1 MVGYFKLTL
10 VVLTLSAAITESNKA
25 KDKKPTKAKASKSQ
39 SEYT

>member
-10 VVLTLSAAITESNKA
+10 VVLTLSAALTESNKA